1 MPVRATVGLFCTL
14 FKTVTKY
21 NRHYLFVILLEGLV
35 KVPFKEMVKVPV
47 KEMVKV
53 PVLEPGS
60 KSDVHEL

>member
-21 NRHYLFVILLEGLV
+21 NRQYLFGMFFLLEGLV
-35 KVPFKEMVKVPV
+35 KVPI

>member
-21 NRHYLFVILLEGLV
+21 NIHYFFGMFFLLGGL
-35 KVPFKEMVKVPV
+35 VKVPV